1 MTKILEMR
9 AKRAKLWDACK
20 AFLDARRA
28 ADGTLAAEDKAT
40 YDRMED
46 EVIELGKE
54 IERMERRAAI
64 DAEMNLPANRAI
76 VTRPDA
82 TVDAEAAKP
91 EKKGRASDEYR
102 DAFWRVMRAKS
113 VPHEILNALT
123 IGTDSEGGYLVPD
136 EYQRTLIDALQDQN
150 IFRTLAHVISTSSG
164 DRKIPV
170 VASHGTAAWIDEGGQ
185 YPESDDAFGQVS
197 IGAYKLATMIKV
209 SEELLNDSVFDMPS
223 YIAREFARRI
233 GAAEE
238 EAFFTG
244 DGSGKPLGVLAAT
257 GGAQTGVTAAS
268 GTALTMDEIMDLFY
282 SLRAP
287 YRKNAVFI
295 MNDSTI
301 KAIRKLKNNNG
312 DYLWQPSVQAGQP
325 DRLLNR
331 PLYTSA
337 FMPEIEAGAKT
348 ILFGDLGYYWVAD
361 RQGRSFKRL
370 NELYAPTGQV
380 GFLASERV
388 DGKVILPEAIK
399 VLAMKSA

>member
-102 DAFWRVMRAKS
+102 EAFWRVMRAKS

-136 EYQRTLIDALQDQN
+136 DYQRTLIDALQDQ
-150 IFRTLAHVISTSSG
+150 
-164 DRKIPV
+164 DRKSV
-170 VASHGTAAWIDEGGQ
+170 V
-185 YPESDDAFGQVS
+185 
-197 IGAYKLATMIKV
+197 
-209 SEELLNDSVFDMPS
+209 
-223 YIAREFARRI
+223 
-233 GAAEE
+233 
-238 EAFFTG
+238 
-244 DGSGKPLGVLAAT
+244 
-257 GGAQTGVTAAS
+257 
-268 GTALTMDEIMDLFY
+268 
-282 SLRAP
+282 
-287 YRKNAVFI
+287 
-295 MNDSTI
+295 
-301 KAIRKLKNNNG
+301 
-312 DYLWQPSVQAGQP
+312 
-325 DRLLNR
+325 
-331 PLYTSA
+331 
-337 FMPEIEAGAKT
+337 
-348 ILFGDLGYYWVAD
+348 
-361 RQGRSFKRL
+361 
-370 NELYAPTGQV
+370 
-380 GFLASERV
+380 
-388 DGKVILPEAIK
+388 
-399 VLAMKSA
+399 